1 MLEAFAGIG
10 FWVCAY
16 FVYLEWSKS
25 REVKLEYKRI
35 QKIFEEAVKVGVS
48 SQHAKIINLAYNSSQ
63 AALAFHEIV
72 AAMGIK
78 ANLVSVFDTLGHPN
92 KKILDKVH
100 GTDRDIGI
108 TKALEEAINELTQ
121 SN

>member
-10 FWVCAY
+10 FLVCAH

-25 REVKLEYKRI
+25 REIKLEYKRI
-35 QKIFEEAVKVGVS
+35 QKIVEEAVNVGVS
-48 SQHAKIINLAYNSSQ
+48 SQHAKVINLASNSTQ
-63 AALAFHEIV
+63 AALAFQEIV

-78 ANLVSVFDTLGHPN
+78 ANLVSVFTTLGHPN
-92 KKILDKVH
+92 KEILDKIP
-100 GTDRDIGI
+100 GSDRDIGI
-108 TKALEEAINELTQ
+108 TKALKEAVNELTQ